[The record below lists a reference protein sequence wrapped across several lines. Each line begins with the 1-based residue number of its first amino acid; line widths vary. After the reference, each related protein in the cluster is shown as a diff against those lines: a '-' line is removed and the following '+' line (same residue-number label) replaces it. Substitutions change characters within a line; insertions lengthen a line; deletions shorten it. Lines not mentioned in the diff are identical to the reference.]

1 MASRLDRV
9 LRIVI
14 LLQTGVPY
22 NAHQLAL
29 ETGVHRRTIFR
40 DIASLRNLGL
50 PVQFDSETARYFLVQ
65 DSMIGGAQAIT
76 TDELTELLLA
86 ANLALCTGDVVR
98 RATEKLALRL
108 PPERR
113 KRILSLNRSLQTDP
127 PVHGYPDPTVM
138 EQVLVALHQGKSL
151 TIVLES
157 PAESGAQ
164 VVLPRRIVFT
174 ADECWLAV
182 AADGLVDRE
191 IRIAD
196 IRQATLME
204 DHLLPQALPSPKADA
219 ILPQDQTL

>member
-22 NAHQLAL
+22 NAHQLAQ

-50 PVQFDSETARYFLVQ
+50 PIQFDPETARYFLAQ
-65 DSMIGGAQAIT
+65 DSIIGTQAIT

-86 ANLALCTGDVVR
+86 ASLALCHGDLIR

-113 KRILSLNRSLQTDP
+113 KRILALNRALQVDP
-127 PVHGYPDPTVM
+127 PATNYPDANVM
-138 EQVLVALHQGKSL
+138 EQILVALHSHRSLDLVCASKSEPAERQ
-151 TIVLES
+151 IVL
-157 PAESGAQ
+157 P
-164 VVLPRRIVFT
+164 LRIVFT

-182 AADGLVDRE
+182 RAEGEEPDRE
-191 IRIAD
+191 IRISD
-196 IRQATLME
+196 IRQATLLAAVPPIA
-204 DHLLPQALPSPKADA
+204 LLPPEDFPIQH
-219 ILPQDQTL
+219 QDQPQ

>member
-50 PVQFDSETARYFLVQ
+50 PVQFDSETARYYLVQ
-65 DSMIGGAQAIT
+65 DSMLGGAQAIT

-86 ANLALCTGDVVR
+86 ANLALCTGEVVR

-113 KRILSLNRSLQTDP
+113 KRILTLNRSLQTDP
-127 PVHGYPDPTVM
+127 TTVGYPDPLVM
-138 EQVLVALHQGKSL
+138 EQVLVALHRGLLLNLVLKSRAGSD
-151 TIVLES
+151 E
-157 PAESGAQ
+157 
-164 VVLPRRIVFT
+164 VVIPRRIVFT

-182 AADGLVDRE
+182 ASDGSADRE
-191 IRIAD
+191 IRMAD
-196 IRQATLME
+196 IRQATIMDGGVPLQ
-204 DHLLPQALPSPKADA
+204 DLLSPQADS
-219 ILPQDQTL
+219 ILSQDQTV

>member
-22 NAHQLAL
+22 NAHQLAQ

-50 PVQFDSETARYFLVQ
+50 PVQFDAETARYFLVQ
-65 DSMIGGAQAIT
+65 DSLIGGAQAVT

-86 ANLALCTGDVVR
+86 ANLAMCTGDVVR

-113 KRILSLNRSLQTDP
+113 KRILSLNRSLQSDHPLT
-127 PVHGYPDPTVM
+127 GYPDPQVM
-138 EQVLVALHQGKSL
+138 EQILVALHQGKPL
-151 TIVLES
+151 NIVLDS
-157 PAESGAQ
+157 PAESGEQ
-164 VVLPRRIVFT
+164 VVNPRRIVFT
-174 ADECWLAV
+174 SDECWLAV
-182 AADGLVDRE
+182 AADGNVDRE

-196 IRQATLME
+196 IRQATIID
-204 DHLLPQALPSPKADA
+204 DHLLPQSLPSSKAA
-219 ILPQDQTL
+219 SILPQDQTL